1 MRLSKMIP
9 VSVVII
15 TKNEEKRL
23 PACLEALKGFDDV
36 WIVDSLSGDR
46 TPQIAMQYNVR
57 FESFIW
63 NKRYPKKRQWC
74 LETLEFKYDWVLFID
89 ADEHMHEALIAEIK
103 ALQLES
109 EKKYAGFFV
118 RGKYIWKG
126 QVLEYGLKNNKIALL
141 HKKRMMFPE
150 VNDLNVSGMGEIEG
164 HYQPVF
170 IDEDRGYCIGQ
181 LESALFHVA
190 EHGWNARHMRYAIW
204 EAGMNKNKAW
214 PKDPNFVREMCKKL
228 FRAMPGRNFI
238 AFIHCYILKLG
249 FLDGAAGYD
258 FAKSRGDYYRMIS
271 DANKDLAN
279 INEAAK

>member
-1 MRLSKMIP
+1 MSTPLSIIILTYNEADVLAPTMQAAATVANELMVVDSFSEDNT
-9 VSVVII
+9 VSIAKEHGATRI
-15 TKNEEKRL
+15 EKR
-23 PACLEALKGFDDV
+23 AFKNWADQRNWAMEQ
-36 WIVDSLSGDR
+36 SLH
-46 TPQIAMQYNVR
+46 P
-57 FESFIW
+57 
-63 NKRYPKKRQWC
+63 
-74 LETLEFKYDWVLFID
+74 WVLFID
-89 ADEHMHEALIAEIK
+89 ADEHMHDALIAEIK

-126 QVLEYGLKNNKIALL
+126 QILEYGLKNNKIALL

-170 IDEDRGYCIGQ
+170 IDEDRGYSIGQ

-279 INEAAK
+279 ISEAAK